1 MKSPS
6 SRSPRDAPSGAAT
19 TAPATEAE
27 WLLVLYVAGQ
37 TPKSLEALTNLRSI
51 CEAHLAG
58 KYRIEV
64 VDLLVSP
71 QLARDDQIVAIP
83 TVIRK
88 LPAPLKKVVGN
99 LSDTMR
105 TLVGLQLRPMSGK
118 GPGPS

>member
-6 SRSPRDAPSGAAT
+6 PRAPRAAPSDAAT

-27 WLLVLYVAGQ
+27 WQLVLYVAGQ
-37 TPKSLEALTNLRSI
+37 TTKSLEALTNLRSV

-58 KYRIEV
+58 QYRIEV
-64 VDLLVSP
+64 VDLLVNP